1 MRARRLLH
9 LGMIVAAGLTA
20 GRAASAAEYYVAPN
34 GNDSNPGTME
44 LPFATI
50 QRGHDVASAGD
61 TVWIRGG
68 TYRPVTG
75 KSTMAGYVFSKSGT
89 SDSNRIKFWAVAG
102 ELPVFDFSQLQL
114 GTSTS
119 AGFYVTG
126 SWLHFRGLEI
136 MNVPM
141 PGGSSNNGIWN
152 VGSSSSPASNN
163 FYERLNIHHITGPGL
178 SIAHNGNGVGGGHLI
193 LNVDSHDNY
202 DPNSSQG
209 DGQNADGFGHH
220 YQKSGPSSIYRGCR
234 AWWNSD
240 DGFDLISQEVSVI
253 VENSWAMG
261 NGYINS
267 GTARPPSG
275 NGNGFKMGSSQTG
288 VRHIVRGNLA
298 WKNVAAGF
306 YANHSSG
313 GNDWFNNT
321 AYMNGTQYNM
331 LASPP
336 GDSSMTIILMGDKA
350 HKMRNNIG
358 FPNKNTNMMGV
369 DTLFNT
375 WDLNITPANGD
386 FASTSD
392 ANVIMGPRKADGSL
406 PDVSFMHLSAASQ
419 MINKGTDVGLPFAGS
434 APDLGA
440 FEYGAATTGAG
451 GTSGGGGTGGGPGTG
466 GTGGRGGASGAGGT
480 GGSGPGGRGGTTGGA
495 GRGGTGGVVGT
506 GGRGGGAGSAGASGT
521 GGVSAGSGGSAAGA
535 GGTDATG
542 TGGTSATGTGGTVIV
557 SGTAGGAGTSAT
569 GTGGDNSATGT
580 GGSGISTAGIGGGT
594 TGTGG
599 STPGDAGP
607 SGCACDASA
616 ASGQASLSAALLAAA
631 GAAFLIRARRRQVRA
646 RSRSRT
652 RR

>member
-1 MRARRLLH
+1 
-9 LGMIVAAGLTA
+9 
-20 GRAASAAEYYVAPN
+20 
-34 GNDSNPGTME
+34 
-44 LPFATI
+44 
-50 QRGHDVASAGD
+50 
-61 TVWIRGG
+61 
-68 TYRPVTG
+68 
-75 KSTMAGYVFSKSGT
+75 
-89 SDSNRIKFWAVAG
+89 
-102 ELPVFDFSQLQL
+102 
-114 GTSTS
+114 
-119 AGFYVTG
+119 
-126 SWLHFRGLEI
+126 

-152 VGSSSSPASNN
+152 VGSSNSPAANN
-163 FYERLNIHHITGPGL
+163 IYEHLNIHHITGPGL
-178 SIAHNGNGVGGGHLI
+178 SIAHNGNGAGGGHLI

-240 DGFDLISQEVSVI
+240 DGFDLISQEVPVI

-358 FPNKNTNMMGV
+358 FPNKNTNMSGV
-369 DTLFNT
+369 DTMFNT

-392 ANVIMGPRKADGSL
+392 ANVIMGPRKPDGSL
-406 PDVSFMHLSAASQ
+406 PDVSFMHLAANSQ

-440 FEYGAATTGAG
+440 LEVGKPVPHYG
-451 GTSGGGGTGGGPGTG
+451 P
-466 GTGGRGGASGAGGT
+466 
-480 GGSGPGGRGGTTGGA
+480 
-495 GRGGTGGVVGT
+495 
-506 GGRGGGAGSAGASGT
+506 
-521 GGVSAGSGGSAAGA
+521 
-535 GGTDATG
+535 
-542 TGGTSATGTGGTVIV
+542 
-557 SGTAGGAGTSAT
+557 
-569 GTGGDNSATGT
+569 
-580 GGSGISTAGIGGGT
+580 
-594 TGTGG
+594 
-599 STPGDAGP
+599 
-607 SGCACDASA
+607 
-616 ASGQASLSAALLAAA
+616 
-631 GAAFLIRARRRQVRA
+631 RQ
-646 RSRSRT
+646 
-652 RR
+652 